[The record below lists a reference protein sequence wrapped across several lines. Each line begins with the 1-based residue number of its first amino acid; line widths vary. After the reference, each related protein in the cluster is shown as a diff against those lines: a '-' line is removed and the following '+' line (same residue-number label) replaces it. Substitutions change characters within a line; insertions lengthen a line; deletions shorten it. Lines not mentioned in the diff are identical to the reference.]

1 MMNIIKKGVNFLAV
15 ALVTMSLSSCG
26 GTPTP
31 GSAKYIKDFHIVN
44 FIESRDALQEDAL
57 ALYVDNSTCV
67 VLGQNSPFYQRLV
80 PSFVQATKAYY
91 SIKGSD
97 IIQEDLSVMD
107 TYNRLLNIV
116 NVDYAELKNAAE
128 QIANGKTEGA
138 LITDGEYYNPTIA
151 GGNPNNPYLANAF
164 KKWMQ
169 RGHDI
174 FIISEPYKEPY
185 KNGFYNKKRF
195 YFLFTDSRIKNNIY
209 DRICETAHLDQFSD
223 VEVFH
228 LSADHPNVLSA
239 GNSSETNPS
248 LAASIDPYGSMEIQ
262 DWTVDWEETIEGL
275 IMGAVDE
282 NTGNPLKNGD
292 YVIKGLKID
301 RNSFGGYK
309 ITDIDV
315 MVYDINN
322 EYMEFASN
330 KEAGQKVGPM
340 GNPLTA
346 CPNFLIVDK
355 DEFKRYGKIQ
365 LHFDV
370 MNLDNSFLV
379 GNPYN
384 YFKIDFFISET
395 ENVFSKY
402 ENMFKF
408 DLLGSQ
414 DGQQN
419 LSVVESVKQCLT
431 DPQLKEQMKKSP
443 FYTIYVKSNKHK

>member
-1 MMNIIKKGVNFLAV
+1 MVNTFKKVANYLAM
-15 ALVTMSLSSCG
+15 AFFAMSLDSCFLFDHS
-26 GTPTP
+26 TPTP
-31 GSAKYIKDFHIVN
+31 DSAKQIKDFHIVN
-44 FIESRDALQEDAL
+44 FIESSDVLQEDAL
-57 ALYVDNSTCV
+57 ALYVDYSYCIAD
-67 VLGQNSPFYQRLV
+67 GQKSPFYQSLV
-80 PSFVQATKAYY
+80 PSFVQATKSYY
-91 SIKGSD
+91 SIKGAD
-97 IIQEDLSVMD
+97 ITKEDLNDVD
-107 TYNRLLNIV
+107 TYKRLLNIEEV
-116 NVDYAELKNAAE
+116 NYADLKSAAM
-128 QIANGKTEGA
+128 QIANSKTEGV
-138 LITDGEYYNPTIA
+138 LITDGEYYEKNIA
-151 GGNPNNPYLANAF
+151 GGHQSDPYLAEPF

-174 FIISEPYKEPY
+174 FILSEPYQEGQY
-185 KNGFYNKKRF
+185 SKKRF

-209 DRICETAHLDQFSD
+209 DRICETTHLQQFPQ

-228 LSADHPNVLSA
+228 LSADHPSVMAS
-239 GNSSETNPS
+239 GKSSEPNPS
-248 LAASIDPYGSMEIQ
+248 LAASIESYSSMEIQ

-282 NTGNPLKNGD
+282 KTGNPLKNGD
-292 YVIKGLKID
+292 YVIKGLKVD

-309 ITDIDV
+309 ITDVDV
-315 MVYDINN
+315 MVYDMNN

-355 DEFKRYGKIQ
+355 DEFKRHGNIQ

-384 YFKIDFFISET
+384 YFKIEFFISET
-395 ENVFSKY
+395 ENVFSRY
-402 ENMFKF
+402 EDMFKF
-408 DLLGSQ
+408 DLLG
-414 DGQQN
+414 GQNGEQN

>member
-1 MMNIIKKGVNFLAV
+1 MMNIIKKGTSFLAM
-15 ALVTMSLSSCG
+15 ALITMSLNSCFLFDHS
-26 GTPTP
+26 TPTP
-31 GSAKYIKDFHIVN
+31 DSAKYIKDFHVVN

-57 ALYVDNSTCV
+57 ALYVDYSYCIAD
-67 VLGQNSPFYQRLV
+67 GQKSPFYQSLV
-80 PSFVQATKAYY
+80 PSFVQATKSYY
-91 SIKGSD
+91 SIKGNA
-97 IIQEDLSVMD
+97 ITKEDLNEIDV
-107 TYNRLLNIV
+107 YHRLLNIQEV
-116 NVDYAELKNAAE
+116 NYADLKTAAM
-128 QIANGKTEGA
+128 QIANGKTEGV
-138 LITDGEYYNPTIA
+138 LVTDGEYYENNIA
-151 GGNPNNPYLANAF
+151 GGHQTDPYLAEPF

-174 FIISEPYKEPY
+174 FIISEPYQEGSY
-185 KNGFYNKKRF
+185 KKKRF

-209 DRICETAHLDQFSD
+209 DRICETTKLQRFPD

-228 LSADHPNVLSA
+228 LSADHPSVLPT

-282 NTGNPLKNGD
+282 KTGNPLKNGD

-315 MVYDINN
+315 MVYDMNN

-340 GNPLTA
+340 GAPLVA

-355 DEFKRYGKIQ
+355 DEFKRHGNIQ

-370 MNLDNSFLV
+370 MNLGNSFLV

-408 DLLGSQ
+408 DLLGAQ
-414 DGQQN
+414 NGEQN

-431 DPQLKEQMKKSP
+431 DPKLKEQMKKSP
-443 FYTIYVKSNKHK
+443 FYTIYVKSNKR

>member
-80 PSFVQATKAYY
+80 PSFVQATKSYY

-116 NVDYAELKNAAE
+116 NVNYSELKKAAE

-151 GGNPNNPYLANAF
+151 GGNPNNPYLADAF

-174 FIISEPYKEPY
+174 FIISEPYLEGAY
-185 KNGFYNKKRF
+185 SKKRF

-209 DRICETAHLDQFSD
+209 DRICETAHLEQFSN

-228 LSADHPNVLSA
+228 LSADHPAVFSA

-248 LAASIDPYGSMEIQ
+248 LAATIEPYGSMEIQ
-262 DWTVDWEETIEGL
+262 DWTVDWKKTIEGL

-282 NTGNPLKNGD
+282 KTGNPLKNGD

-315 MVYDINN
+315 MVYDMNN
-322 EYMEFASN
+322 EYMKFASK

-340 GNPLTA
+340 GDPLVA

-355 DEFKRYGKIQ
+355 DEFKRHGNIQ

-408 DLLGSQ
+408 DLLGAQ
-414 DGQQN
+414 NGEQN

-443 FYTIYVKSNKHK
+443 FYSIYVKSNKR

>member
-1 MMNIIKKGVNFLAV
+1 MKNILKKGVNFLAV

-31 GSAKYIKDFHIVN
+31 ESAKYIKDFHIVN

-80 PSFVQATKAYY
+80 PSFVQATKSYY

-116 NVDYAELKNAAE
+116 NVNYSELKKAAE

-151 GGNPNNPYLANAF
+151 GGNPNNPYLADAF

-174 FIISEPYKEPY
+174 FIISEPYLEGAY
-185 KNGFYNKKRF
+185 SKKRF

-209 DRICETAHLDQFSD
+209 DRICETAHLEQFSN

-228 LSADHPNVLSA
+228 LSADHPAVLSA

-248 LAASIDPYGSMEIQ
+248 LAATIEPYGSMEIQ
-262 DWTVDWEETIEGL
+262 DWTVDWKETIEGL
-275 IMGAVDE
+275 IMGDVDE
-282 NTGNPLKNGD
+282 KTGNPLKNGD

-315 MVYDINN
+315 MVYDMNN

-340 GNPLTA
+340 GDPLVA

-355 DEFKRYGKIQ
+355 DEFKRHGNIQ

-408 DLLGSQ
+408 DLLGAQ
-414 DGQQN
+414 NGEQN

-443 FYTIYVKSNKHK
+443 FYSIYVKSNKR

>member
-1 MMNIIKKGVNFLAV
+1 
-15 ALVTMSLSSCG
+15 MSLSSCG

-31 GSAKYIKDFHIVN
+31 ESAKYIKDFHIVN
-44 FIESRDALQEDAL
+44 FAESRDALQEDAL
-57 ALYVDNSTCV
+57 ALYVDNSTCIA
-67 VLGQNSPFYQRLV
+67 LGQDSPFYQRLV
-80 PSFVQATKAYY
+80 PSFVQATKSYY

-116 NVDYAELKNAAE
+116 NVNYAELKKAAE

-151 GGNPNNPYLANAF
+151 GGNPNNPYLADAF

-174 FIISEPYKEPY
+174 FIISEPYSEGAY
-185 KNGFYNKKRF
+185 SKKRF

-209 DRICETAHLDQFSD
+209 DRICETAHLEQFSD

-228 LSADHPNVLSA
+228 LSADHPAVLSA

-248 LAASIDPYGSMEIQ
+248 LAATIEPYGSMEIQ
-262 DWTVDWEETIEGL
+262 DWTVDWKETIEGL

-282 NTGNPLKNGD
+282 KTGNPLKNGD

-315 MVYDINN
+315 MVYDMNN

-330 KEAGQKVGPM
+330 KDTGQKVGPM

-355 DEFKRYGKIQ
+355 DEFKRHGNIQ

-408 DLLGSQ
+408 DLLG
-414 DGQQN
+414 GQNGEQN

-443 FYTIYVKSNKHK
+443 FYTIYVKSNKR